1 MEYRNDTVDRDFFFS
16 SEYDWGT
23 ESGRGFYE
31 KSDTRKNIM
40 SKMLMHGVNTGIR
53 ADIPNGRVISL
64 RRNAASPQQTSYPR
78 VGADYVAPKISEVYS
93 K

>member
-16 SEYDWGT
+16 SEYDWG
-23 ESGRGFYE
+23 YE